1 MKSHLKIL
9 SKSKLLAF
17 RQCEKRLWLE
27 VKHPELLE
35 ESSITKVAYQV
46 GNHVGELAQ
55 DIYDPD
61 KQGTLI
67 NPQKEGFKSAFAR
80 TATLVKKRKPIF
92 EATFSANG
100 ALALADIMLPA
111 NQRGKIK
118 WNMIEVKS
126 STKVKGYHRDDVA
139 IQAYIAKQSGIDLKT
154 IKLACIDNSFV
165 YKGKNNYQG
174 LLKEEDLSDEAF
186 SREAEVEEWL
196 NQAHKTI
203 RKRKEPTMRTGSHCD
218 QPYTC
223 GFYKHCSKH
232 EEQAEFPIQWL
243 PRIQA
248 KKLKS
253 KIIDS
258 EIIELCDIPD
268 EFLNTLQKRVKDHTL
283 SGKTYFD
290 KQAAKKNLVAYK
302 QPAYFLD
309 FESIQF
315 AVPIWKGTRPYQQ
328 LIFQYSLHKL
338 DRNNKI
344 SHKEFLDI
352 SGKDPSLAIAKA
364 LIEDCGKIGPV
375 FVYFQGFEKTRIK
388 ELAQRFPTLSKQ
400 LLAIN
405 ERIVDLLPIA
415 RKHYYHPSQQGSWSL
430 KKVLPAIAP
439 DLQYSDLEGVQDG
452 GMAME
457 AYLQAIDT
465 ETSLKQKKVIHQQL
479 LKYCELDTFAL
490 VRMWQFFTGNIVIK

>member
-1 MKSHLKIL
+1 MKIPKNL
-9 SKSKLLAF
+9 SKSKLLAY

-35 ESSITKVAYQV
+35 DSSITKVAYQV

-61 KQGTLI
+61 NKGTLI
-67 NPQKEGFKSAFAR
+67 NPQEEGFKSAFAR
-80 TATLVKKRKPIF
+80 TAQLIQKRKPIF
-92 EATFSANG
+92 EATFSAKG

-111 NQRGKIK
+111 NKRGQIK
-118 WNMIEVKS
+118 WEMIEVKS
-126 STKVKGYHRDDVA
+126 STQVKNYHRDDVA
-139 IQAYIAKQSGIDLKT
+139 IQAYIAKHSGVDLKA
-154 IKLACIDNSFV
+154 IKLACIDNTFV
-165 YKGKNNYQG
+165 YKGKGNYQG
-174 LLKEEDLSDEAF
+174 LLKEEDLSNEAF
-186 SREAEVEEWL
+186 SREAEVEGWI
-196 NQAHKTI
+196 NQAHKVI
-203 RKRKEPTMRTGSHCD
+203 RKRKEPTMDTGSHCS

-223 GFYKHCSKH
+223 GFYEHCSKN
-232 EEQAEFPIQWL
+232 EEHAEFPVQWL

-248 KKLKS
+248 KNLKTKIVAS
-253 KIIDS
+253 KII
-258 EIIELCDIPD
+258 ELRDIPD
-268 EFLNTLQKRVKDHTL
+268 ELLNKIQKRVKDHTL

-290 KQAAKKNLVAYK
+290 KQGAKSDLSGYK

-338 DRNNKI
+338 DRSNKI

-364 LIEDCGKIGPV
+364 LVKDCGKIGPV
-375 FVYFQGFEKTRIK
+375 FVYSQAFEKTRIK
-388 ELAQRFPTLSKQ
+388 ELAERFPKLRKQ

-415 RKHYYHPSQQGSWSL
+415 RKHYYHPSQHGSWSL

-439 DLQYSDLEGVQDG
+439 DLKYSDLDGVQDG

-457 AYLQAIDT
+457 AYLKAVDT
-465 ETSLKQKKVIHQQL
+465 ETSATEKKVIYQQL

-490 VRMWQFFTGNIVIK
+490 VRIWQYFTGNR